1 MTRVVV
7 YALVGLVLSAA
18 GIDLYSEWFWC
29 MLALFIC
36 SDYISRRQ
44 GFELGV
50 AQGMNAYSQATPEQ
64 RAAIDKI
71 IKDNNND

>member
-29 MLALFIC
+29 LLALFIC
-36 SDYISRRQ
+36 SDYLSRSQ
-44 GFELGV
+44 GFDLGV
-50 AQGMNAYSQATPEQ
+50 AAGISAYSNANEQQ
-64 RAAIDKI
+64 RADLDKI
-71 IKDNNND
+71 VKSNHND

>member
-7 YALVGLVLSAA
+7 YALLGLVLSSAD
-18 GIDLYSEWFWC
+18 IDYTSEWFWC
-29 MLALFIC
+29 MLALFMV

-44 GFELGV
+44 GFELGI
-50 AQGMNAYSQATPEQ
+50 AQGMNVYIQATPEQ

-71 IKDNNND
+71 IKDTSND